1 MDGLDDIAVFLEVVD
16 AGSFTAAAEKLN
28 LSRPVVS
35 KYVSRLE
42 KRLGAR
48 LLNRTTRT
56 LSLTE
61 AGDILYQRSAP
72 GLAAIAEA
80 QAEVSRF
87 QSTPTGT
94 LKLNVPMSFG
104 IAHIAPLLP
113 GFLAEHPGISV
124 DLQLQDQKLNVVQE
138 GFDAS
143 IRISELTDSSLVARR
158 LGPCRHVVVAAPS
171 YLAQNDAPATPPE
184 LRQHATVTYQYQD
197 SATEWVFRDKRDK
210 AVSVKIT
217 GRLNANNSLAL
228 REMVL
233 GGAGI
238 ARMPTF
244 MVGEDIRA
252 GRMVQLL
259 PGYRSPEPAISLVYA
274 QRRYLSPKVR
284 AFLDYLLEHLRE
296 PFGWDEF

>member
-1 MDGLDDIAVFLEVVD
+1 MEGLDDIAVFLEVVD
-16 AGSFTAAAEKLN
+16 AGSFTAAAEKLD

-104 IAHIAPLLP
+104 IAHVAPLLP
-113 GFLAEHPGISV
+113 NFLDENPGISV
-124 DLQLQDQKLNVVQE
+124 DLQLQDQKLDVVQE

-143 IRISELTDSSLVARR
+143 IRIAELTDSSLVARR
-158 LGPCRHVVVAAPS
+158 LGACRHVVVAAPS
-171 YLAQNDAPATPPE
+171 YVEQQGTPASPAE
-184 LRQHATVTYQYQD
+184 LRQHATVTYQYQH
-197 SATEWVFRDKRDK
+197 SATDWVFRDKKDK
-210 AVSVKIT
+210 AVSVKVA

-244 MVGEDIRA
+244 MVGQDIRG
-252 GRMVQLL
+252 GRLVQLL
-259 PGYRSPEPAISLVYA
+259 PEYRSPEPAISLVYA

-284 AFLDYLLEHLRE
+284 VFLDYLVAHLYE
-296 PFGWDEF
+296 PFDWDAF